1 MSEEDKAIVVEDQN
15 GNKMTL
21 NDSGIK
27 IESSKDIVMKAAK
40 DIKIEGMNID
50 LKAQTAFKA
59 ARNSQRRGF
68 QGEHDI
74 KGKRHNRDTGR
85 GCSNQLIRQ

>member
-59 ARNSQRRGF
+59 AGTASAEVSGASTTLKGSATTVI
-68 QGEHDI
+68 QGGVVQI
-74 KGKRHNRDTGR
+74 N
-85 GCSNQLIRQ
+85 